1 MKDTKFTPIVL
12 KTIVVHTVTYFLVG
26 LVAFAVVDYASK
38 YADPMVAVL
47 MRQTNDPLV
56 AAGPLFQ
63 VLRGFLFGLVFYGLR
78 EIVFARR
85 NGWLILWLVLVIVG
99 QLSPFGAAPGS
110 IEGVIYTHLPLWFHL
125 SGLPEIILQA
135 FLFAFL
141 TCYWVNHP
149 EKKWLSWVMGIAFV
163 VVVLLATMGV
173 LGALGILPTPA

>member
-1 MKDTKFTPIVL
+1 MTNTSFTPIVL
-12 KTIVVHTVTYFLVG
+12 KTTVVHTVTYFLVG
-26 LVAFAVVDYASK
+26 LLAFAVLDYASK
-38 YADPMVAVL
+38 YADPTVAVL
-47 MRQTNDPLV
+47 MRQTSDPLV

-63 VLRGFLFGLVFYGLR
+63 VVRGLLFGLVFYWLR

-85 NGWLILWLVLVIVG
+85 NGWLILWLVLVVVG

-149 EKKWLSWVMGIAFV
+149 EKKWLTWAFGVAFV
-163 VVVLLATMGV
+163 AVVLLSAMGV
-173 LGALGILPTPA
+173 LGALGILPSPA